1 MALKQVGLKVAL
13 IDKAEFPRDKV
24 CGDAIG
30 SRAARVLKNIDPKLA
45 DELEAFS
52 QKSKSSGWK
61 LVAPNGKEVKLL
73 FVNYGYV
80 SAREHFDNFLLNLV
94 RKHTSTTIMTGVK
107 ITSVNYSESGVD
119 VNLENGSKLN
129 CKMIV
134 GCDGAHSIV
143 RKLAGDFKVDPAN
156 YSGAVRA
163 YFDNVIDIEEEIIE
177 IHLGKNFLPGY
188 FWIFPLPNNAC
199 NVGFGMLS
207 SEISKRRIDI
217 KKSFYDFIEQHPN
230 LKARFANAK
239 QVGELKG
246 FGLPLG
252 GKNHMLSAKN
262 VLLCGDA
269 ASLIDPLNGEGI
281 GNAMLSGQLAAEQI
295 QKSFAAQNFS
305 AEFLRQYNQSI
316 HQKLI
321 PELKQK
327 LFMQKMFNRP
337 WLINRL
343 VSFGASNKWFREFVG
358 KKL

>member
-13 IDKAEFPRDKV
+13 IDKADFPRDKV

-30 SRAARVLKNIDPKLA
+30 SRVTRVLDAIDPRLA
-45 DELEAFS
+45 SELAAFAN
-52 QKSKSSGWK
+52 KSKSSGWK
-61 LVAPNGKEVKLL
+61 LIAPNGKEVKLL
-73 FVNYGYV
+73 FTNHGYV
-80 SAREHFDNFLLNLV
+80 SAREHFDNFLLGLV
-94 RKHTSTTIMTGVK
+94 RKYTSVSILTGVK
-107 ITSVNYSESGVD
+107 ITAVTYAEEGVD
-119 VNLENGSKLN
+119 VELADGGKLHS
-129 CKMIV
+129 KMIV
-134 GCDGAHSIV
+134 GCDGAHSVV
-143 RKLAGDFKVDPAN
+143 RNLVGDFNVDPTH

-163 YFDNVIDIEEEIIE
+163 YFENVSGIEEEIIE

-207 SEISKRRIDI
+207 SEISKRRMDI
-217 KKSFYDFIEQHPN
+217 KKSLYDFIGQNPK
-230 LKARFANAK
+230 LKARFANA
-239 QVGELKG
+239 QQIGELKG

-252 GKNHMLSAKN
+252 GKHHLLSAKN

-295 QKSFAAQNFS
+295 QNSFATQNFS
-305 AEFLRQYNQSI
+305 AEFLQQYNQAI
-316 HQKLI
+316 HKKLI
-321 PELKQK
+321 PELRQK

-337 WLINRL
+337 WLINLL
-343 VSFGASNKWFREFVG
+343 VSFGIRNRWFRMLVG

>member
-1 MALKQVGLKVAL
+1 MNSSTTYFDVIISGAGPAGTACALALKQVGLKVAL

-45 DELEAFS
+45 DELEAFP

-246 FGLPLG
+246 LVCHSVVRIICSPPKMF
-252 GKNHMLSAKN
+252 
-262 VLLCGDA
+262 C
-269 ASLIDPLNGEGI
+269 
-281 GNAMLSGQLAAEQI
+281 
-295 QKSFAAQNFS
+295 FAATRH
-305 AEFLRQYNQSI
+305 LLLTR
-316 HQKLI
+316 
-321 PELKQK
+321 
-327 LFMQKMFNRP
+327 
-337 WLINRL
+337 
-343 VSFGASNKWFREFVG
+343 
-358 KKL
+358 